1 MGVTRYNVF
10 KGKTVQED
18 EKIRGTH
25 RWLTLLADRN
35 VSYVVYKNV
44 TSTWTV
50 VPPWSVF
57 EAKYLTK
64 RQRQHREEL
73 GVLLIWMRSLENH
86 MFVNRFNCCI
96 VILSST
102 QGVPVDRRFSK

>member
-10 KGKTVQED
+10 KGKTVQKD

-44 TSTWTV
+44 TSTCMDCGT
-50 VPPWSVF
+50 PWSVF

-64 RQRQHREEL
+64 KAKA
-73 GVLLIWMRSLENH
+73 
-86 MFVNRFNCCI
+86 
-96 VILSST
+96 T
-102 QGVPVDRRFSK
+102 QGGVGRVIDMDEIPRKSHVCQSLQLLYCYTQQHTRGPS